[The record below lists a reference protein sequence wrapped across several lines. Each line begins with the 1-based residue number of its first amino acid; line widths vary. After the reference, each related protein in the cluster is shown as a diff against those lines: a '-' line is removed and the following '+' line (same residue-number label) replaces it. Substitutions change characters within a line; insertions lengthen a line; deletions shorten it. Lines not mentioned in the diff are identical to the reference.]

1 MQWLGFGAICLP
13 AAAIVG
19 LAGCHHQARPPA
31 LLPIAVTANYLAGA
45 IAREADQQPV
55 AAQAFANAAADA
67 PAVYPLI
74 EQALATAQ
82 AGDAARGLAL
92 ARAGLPRFADAADLW
107 IAIGQ
112 LSLAAMSSASDVQHA
127 FARARRLAPN
137 DERGYLLAARA
148 ATNPATQLQLVRA
161 LLQRK
166 PRSLDGNMVY
176 AELLA
181 RTALDANSAQAR
193 SELAVLQRA
202 LRVALEV
209 EPNQLDARLS
219 LATALLAAD
228 DLAQAVT
235 EVRSAFSRSGDDYE
249 LGLLVVRLLIQA
261 DRRSDARDI
270 LRTLIDD
277 RPAAALIA
285 IATTAMDLGFFDDAE
300 LIITTLE
307 LTEPNRARLLR
318 ATMALHRGMPAQTQT
333 LLAPMLRGSDADAV
347 AARLLAAEAWLRSAQ
362 PARAVEVL
370 KDASTADELAL
381 RADAEAALGELVKAK
396 ATLATLATLAKIDG
410 EQADIR
416 QRTRAAQWA
425 VARGDAA
432 GAVALLTPIMAQVL
446 DSAQLQNLW
455 AFALADANEQL
466 AQAELASRRAMRRSP
481 GDPAV
486 LDTRGWVLFRQGHYR
501 SAVKILDLAHRLAP
515 ARAEIT
521 LHLAQSLAADGA
533 PRSADALAAQA
544 QALPAEARVQTQI
557 LAFRALLAA
566 KQ

>member
-1 MQWLGFGAICLP
+1 MRWQCFGAICLP

-19 LAGCHHQARPPA
+19 LAGCHHRARRPA
-31 LLPIAVTANYLAGA
+31 LLPTSVTANYLAGA
-45 IAREADQQPV
+45 IAREADQQPD
-55 AAQAFANAAADA
+55 AAQAFATAAADA
-67 PAVYPLI
+67 PVVYPLI

-82 AGDAARGLAL
+82 AGDAEAGLAL
-92 ARAGLPRFADAADLW
+92 ARAGAAKFADTVDLW

-112 LSLAAMSSASDVQHA
+112 LSLAAKSPASDVQLA
-127 FARARRLAPN
+127 FARARTLAPN

-148 ATNPATQLQLVRA
+148 ETNPTKQLHLVRA

-166 PRSLDGNMVY
+166 PRSLDGNMAY
-176 AELLA
+176 AEFLA
-181 RTALDANSAQAR
+181 RTALDANSAPAR
-193 SELAVLQRA
+193 AELAVLQRA

-228 DLAQAVT
+228 DIAQAVT

-249 LGLLVVRLLIQA
+249 IGLLVVRLLAHA
-261 DRRSDARDI
+261 DRRSDARDT

-277 RPAAALIA
+277 RPVAALLSV
-285 IATTAMDLGFFDDAE
+285 ATTAMDLGFFDDAE

-318 ATMALHRGMPAQTQT
+318 ADVALHRGLPAQTQT
-333 LLAPMLRGSDADAV
+333 LLAPMLGGSDADAV
-347 AARLLAAEAWLRSAQ
+347 AARVLSAEAWLRSAQ
-362 PARAVEVL
+362 PARAVAVL
-370 KDASTADELAL
+370 HDASTSDELAL
-381 RADAEAALGELVKAK
+381 RADAEAALGELAKAK
-396 ATLATLATLAKIDG
+396 ATLTMLAKIDG
-410 EQADIR
+410 EQTDLR

-425 VARGDAA
+425 LAQGDAA
-432 GAVALLTPIMAQVL
+432 GAVHLLTPIMAQRP

-455 AFALADANEQL
+455 AFALADANQQL
-466 AQAELASRRAMRRSP
+466 DQADLASRRAMRQSP

-486 LDTRGWVLFRQGHYR
+486 LDTRGWVLLRQGHSR
-501 SAVKILDLAHRLAP
+501 AAVKILDLAYRLAP
-515 ARAEIT
+515 ARAEIA
-521 LHLAQSLAADGA
+521 LHLAQALAADGA

-544 QALPAEARVQTQI
+544 QALPAEARVQAQI

>member
-19 LAGCHHQARPPA
+19 LAGCHHQARRPA

-67 PAVYPLI
+67 PTVYPLI

-82 AGDAARGLAL
+82 AGDAKRGLAL
-92 ARAGLPRFADAADLW
+92 AQAGATKFVDAADLW

-112 LSLAAMSSASDVQHA
+112 LSIAAKSSASDVQQA

-148 ATNPATQLQLVRA
+148 ETNPAKQLQLIRA

-166 PRSLDGNMVY
+166 PRSLDGNMAY

-181 RTALDANSAQAR
+181 RTALDANSAHAR
-193 SELAVLQRA
+193 AELAVLQRA

-228 DLAQAVT
+228 DIAQAVT

-249 LGLLVVRLLIQA
+249 IGLLVVRLLAHA
-261 DRRSDARDI
+261 DRRSDARDT

-277 RPAAALIA
+277 RPLAALIA

-300 LIITTLE
+300 QIIKTLE
-307 LTEPNRARLLR
+307 LTEPNRAGLL
-318 ATMALHRGMPAQTQT
+318 AADLALHRGLPAQTQT
-333 LLAPMLRGSDADAV
+333 LLAPMLLGSDADAV

-381 RADAEAALGELVKAK
+381 RADAEAALGELAKAK
-396 ATLATLATLAKIDG
+396 ATLTMLAKIDG
-410 EQADIR
+410 EQRDIR

-425 VARGDAA
+425 LAHGDAV
-432 GAVALLTPIMAQVL
+432 GAAATLTPIVAQL
-446 DSAQLQNLW
+446 SDSAQLQSMW
-455 AFALADANEQL
+455 AFALAEANQQL
-466 AQAELASRRAMRRSP
+466 DQADLASRRAMRQSP

-486 LDTRGWVLFRQGHYR
+486 LDTRGWVLLRQGHSR
-501 SAVKILDLAHRLAP
+501 AAVKILDLAHRLAP
-515 ARAEIT
+515 ARAEIA
-521 LHLAQSLAADGA
+521 LHLAQAWAADGA

-544 QALPAEARVQTQI
+544 QALPAEARVQAQI